1 MAYEKPTSPLN
12 SLIVLPIPV
21 SPVQLSALPE
31 FIRVLFLALSSK
43 KKKKKKKKTP
53 GRAPLYNLYQAK
65 AYFVN
70 HDS

>member
-43 KKKKKKKKTP
+43 KNQKK
-53 GRAPLYNLYQAK
+53 
-65 AYFVN
+65 
-70 HDS
+70 